1 MRACGSSGELRP
13 QMRPGIN
20 NSMWSHLCSCV
31 LTDSWRNL
39 SVSLRFLQ
47 QGQEFIRCDKK
58 KTEAGRRVHKSECPV
73 LKISQI
79 IPSSQHLAVNYC
91 TWTRIWWGNK
101 EFRQQLPAFCTELQ
115 NLLCPFASQRMELW
129 LRGHRRLRSPQGM
142 VWGILQTISP
152 ALSQPGPAV
161 AGGMD
166 LTDIL
171 RLIILKCPLDK
182 SGQEFLGHA
191 HLEVQQAPKHCRVQF
206 PLHPAAPE
214 VLSLR
219 FCPFQQQECGWA

>member
-13 QMRPGIN
+13 QMWPGIN

-47 QGQEFIRCDKK
+47 QGQEFIRCDKR
-58 KTEAGRRVHKSECPV
+58 KTEAGRQLHKSECPV

-115 NLLCPFASQRMELW
+115 NLLSFCKPKDGALVEGTQEAELTPGDGQGVSPDHFPSSVPAW
-129 LRGHRRLRSPQGM
+129 PCCGRRDGPHRHFE
-142 VWGILQTISP
+142 
-152 ALSQPGPAV
+152 AY
-161 AGGMD
+161 
-166 LTDIL
+166 
-171 RLIILKCPLDK
+171 
-182 SGQEFLGHA
+182 H
-191 HLEVQQAPKHCRVQF
+191 
-206 PLHPAAPE
+206 PE
-214 VLSLR
+214 V
-219 FCPFQQQECGWA
+219 PFG